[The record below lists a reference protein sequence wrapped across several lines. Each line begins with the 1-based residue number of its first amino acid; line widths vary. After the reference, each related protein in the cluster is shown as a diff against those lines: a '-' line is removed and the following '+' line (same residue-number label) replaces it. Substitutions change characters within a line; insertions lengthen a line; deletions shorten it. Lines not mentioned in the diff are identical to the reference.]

1 MKQFI
6 TSFVILI
13 LVGTI
18 TSCKKDDVDNSNS
31 EFANA
36 TYGNGETF
44 TATQDS
50 NEVQFISANITNV
63 SNLPYLRIIARQ
75 DRPNNNYITFD
86 AVIQNYTGPGVYISG
101 ANATNNADL
110 SIIFGNVRYYS
121 SNSISNLAGFTP
133 GEILI
138 TSDDGISIE
147 GTFRFDG
154 YNFQNIVIPVTN
166 GQFKANF

>member
-1 MKQFI
+1 
-6 TSFVILI
+6 
-13 LVGTI
+13 
-18 TSCKKDDVDNSNS
+18 
-31 EFANA
+31 
-36 TYGNGETF
+36 
-44 TATQDS
+44 
-50 NEVQFISANITNV
+50 
-63 SNLPYLRIIARQ
+63 
-75 DRPNNNYITFD
+75 
-86 AVIQNYTGPGVYISG
+86 VYISG